1 MDDEPKHDVFDFKN
15 ACSVDFVDD
24 LVFAC
29 DAFAISLNLK
39 PLPNSL
45 KYIFLVPDE
54 SLLVII
60 TFDLDQDHEGK

>member
-29 DAFAISLNLK
+29 DAFSISLNLN
-39 PLPNSL
+39 PLPDFL
-45 KYIFLVPDE
+45 KYHFPTPDS
-54 SLLVII
+54 SLHVII
-60 TFDLDQDHEGK
+60 ASDLD